1 MEICIRPR
9 GLGVERNSM
18 GIRDYFRPGET
29 MTQEQLRDFLDKHTP
44 DEYNLVDVRQPGEYQ
59 QGHLPG
65 ARLIPL
71 AELADRMNELDPT
84 KPTITN

>member
-1 MEICIRPR
+1 
-9 GLGVERNSM
+9 M
-18 GIRDYFRPGET
+18 GIRDYFRPGKT

-84 KPTITN
+84 KPTITY